1 MSTEVNDDPVAPSE
15 AQLASAR
22 QRALN
27 GMKQRGSKPEHPTG
41 SATTHEG
48 ATSVY
53 ADAPV
58 LSSGGTAGATGVA
71 GAVTPTQT
79 KMAQGRRKEPKV
91 GLYVCPTMRV
101 P

>member
-1 MSTEVNDDPVAPSE
+1 MPAEVNEDPGTPSE

-22 QRALN
+22 KRALA
-27 GMKQRGSKPEHPTG
+27 GMKQREHPTG
-41 SATTHEG
+41 SATAHEG
-48 ATSVY
+48 AASVY

-58 LSSGGTAGATGVA
+58 LSSGVTAGATGTNVA
-71 GAVTPTQT
+71 AGPLGSTKT